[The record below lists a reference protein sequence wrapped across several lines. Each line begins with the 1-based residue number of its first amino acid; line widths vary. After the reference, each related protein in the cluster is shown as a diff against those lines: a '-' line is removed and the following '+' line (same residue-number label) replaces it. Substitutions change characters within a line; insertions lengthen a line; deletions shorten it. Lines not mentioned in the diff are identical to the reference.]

1 MSILSNSFL
10 LHEINKQRVV
20 KRNLTAETNNGAAV
34 QNAETRYERFDMT
47 S

>member
-1 MSILSNSFL
+1 MSILSNFFL
-10 LHEINKQRVV
+10 LHEINEQRNV

-34 QNAETRYERFDMT
+34 QNAETRYQRFDVM